1 MNVRS
6 HKDVACCSEIGTAGG
21 ECAGRDD
28 ACLCGVGTG
37 GQGAQAE
44 KRSKL
49 RRNGLKNTA
58 AMARY
63 YVLSL
68 RSTQRKGLGNVSPK

>member
-6 HKDVACCSEIGTAGG
+6 HKDVACCSESGTAGG

-28 ACLCGVGTG
+28 ACLSGVGTG
-37 GQGAQAE
+37 GQGARAE

-49 RRNGLKNTA
+49 R
-58 AMARY
+58 
-63 YVLSL
+63 
-68 RSTQRKGLGNVSPK
+68 